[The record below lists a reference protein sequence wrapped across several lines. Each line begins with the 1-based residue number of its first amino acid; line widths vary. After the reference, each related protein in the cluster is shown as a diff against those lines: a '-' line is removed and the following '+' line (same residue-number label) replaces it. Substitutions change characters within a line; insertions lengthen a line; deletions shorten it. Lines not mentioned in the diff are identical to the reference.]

1 MPRIT
6 TVQVVAI
13 SAVIGAVAATG
24 AAVAAGPWDGGQRTA
39 ERTFA
44 TSRDAAASPA
54 KPAGRPAPCAS
65 EGARGAGGA
74 GTPDTGGA
82 DGAGTG
88 GDGAGAPGG
97 ASRRGAGTPSADGAG
112 CAGGGGEAAP
122 APLAGPV
129 FVAAGAGAAPAGL
142 AAALAKQ
149 LAGPMSSAGLGS
161 VRTGAVVDVASGQ
174 VLYDHDSGRA
184 SAPAS
189 TTKLAT
195 SVAALGL
202 LGDAHTLTTTVVAT
216 GGDRIVLVGGGD
228 PTLTLDGLAADTAAA
243 LRARGE
249 TSVHLGY
256 DTSYYSGPDLHPIG
270 VNDNVARVTALM
282 VDEARLDAS
291 TNGPA
296 PRAADPARAAAQAFA
311 GKLRA
316 RGITVTGGYKETS
329 GAGGTRLAAHHSAPL
344 GELVEKMLTDSDN
357 DLAEALARE
366 VARASGQPA
375 SFAGAAK
382 AIPAALRQYGVPLTH
397 SVFTDGSGLNR
408 EDALSPATLTRILAL
423 AASPAHPELRPVV
436 DGLPIAAFTG
446 TLAARFP
453 SDAPGA
459 GVVRAKTG
467 TLTGTNTIAGLT
479 TTPSGRTLAFSFM
492 TQHAPSTPAAESA
505 LDALASALS
514 AP

>member
-1 MPRIT
+1 
-6 TVQVVAI
+6 
-13 SAVIGAVAATG
+13 
-24 AAVAAGPWDGGQRTA
+24 
-39 ERTFA
+39 
-44 TSRDAAASPA
+44 
-54 KPAGRPAPCAS
+54 
-65 EGARGAGGA
+65 
-74 GTPDTGGA
+74 
-82 DGAGTG
+82 
-88 GDGAGAPGG
+88 
-97 ASRRGAGTPSADGAG
+97 
-112 CAGGGGEAAP
+112 
-122 APLAGPV
+122 LAGPV
-129 FVAAGAGAAPAGL
+129 FVAAGTGAAPAGL

-316 RGITVTGGYKETS
+316 RGITVTGGYEETS

-492 TQHAPSTPAAESA
+492 TQHAPSTPSAESA
-505 LDALASALS
+505 LDTLASALS